1 MARHLLAI
9 ALSLLTH
16 GLAMGQGNKV
26 NDETRSVFANGQRV
40 RTAMTDLLGKKGA
53 TEGTEAAVDTLT
65 RYLIKE
71 RKDVGVVYSA
81 FGKLGLYG
89 YWIATGNTSRVDHED
104 IYQLLWKTRKIG
116 ILHDVAYYVCC
127 QELLSNCAQRRLYNA
142 ASNVGKCLL
151 EYTKTRFGEQSDAYV
166 ETLGNLATLL
176 SLAAKHEEAD
186 SCLESC
192 QGYMEKTGKTTGNDY
207 LDVLDERV
215 DCNQSL
221 NRVDKAL
228 ALSEKL
234 VAAMPRQSRPY
245 LQMVLRHASMLYDK
259 GDYKAM
265 STAIG
270 QALAVLED
278 GIDHERAAEMSI
290 FPLLANTVDGTHAR
304 RMLDYAKKAYVKGDL
319 VAAAVL
325 AKSHMAMG
333 QPSKAE
339 PYADEAETLMDAYVE
354 AKDTAR
360 METAM
365 PVMESLLMSTFQYD
379 KLIGYWKRE
388 ISKCLDM
395 GRVGHDLAIQ
405 YSRMIAD
412 LLSMQGKYAKANMM
426 LDGMLSMPF
435 LGDDQHKEIY
445 YAKAQNELAVGNF
458 RSTIKLGEWLLKRA
472 ASDKEAVDIRQNLI
486 VGPLV
491 SELDLRRNN
500 VQDVSDNDD
509 GTMLARLKAE
519 TARLLAAADTLYGQ
533 EHVSYIDA
541 QLLSMA
547 VHYFDND
554 TEGLL
559 REARRCEQSI
569 RKLGND
575 QQREEKLR
583 ALAADYFLAGDYR
596 HALDLAG
603 DTDDTDVMTAWF
615 DHSLKAECNLKL
627 RHVRVARQHYI
638 KFARTIIDN
647 TKERFATMLEDTRD
661 TYWRM
666 YRQWMYDAGK
676 YMDGTKADPEFT
688 AALYD
693 LTLFS
698 KGLLLNSRLET
709 ERIIKNSA
717 NDNIRRM
724 YDQLVAMRGKMEND
738 LTITDTER
746 HDLATQAS
754 RLEYQILTGCRKY
767 GELSRYLSTDW
778 KAIRQELNPDAVAV
792 EFVNYRMY
800 GEQATSDNDGGG
812 KSRYA
817 ALLIRKD
824 SEAPAFVPLFSED
837 EIGDKVSGESLTAE
851 TANLVW
857 KPIMPYLN
865 GIKSIFFSPS
875 GILNLLPVECLPVN
889 GKAISQGY
897 HVYRLSSTRELLAKR
912 EPTSIAKAV
921 VYGGLEFD
929 ATVKDIGD
937 TRGERTFKFPHL
949 DGTET
954 EARRLEALLAE
965 HHIAYAGYHDEKGTE
980 TSFKQL
986 SGTDFQ
992 LLHIG
997 THGFYRQKDS
1007 HFLDAVPSLHLG
1019 NVAKA
1024 EDRSLYYSALIMAG
1038 INHAHVADDLAD
1050 KDDGYLS
1057 AKEISLIDLSHVA
1070 LAVLSACQTGEGD
1083 VTGEGVFGLQRG
1095 FKLAGVKS
1103 LLMTTW
1109 KVSDEAASR
1118 FMRFFYT
1125 HLLDGDGK
1133 REALVKAQAELR
1145 ECDGGKFASPRHWAA
1160 YILLDGMD

>member
-1 MARHLLAI
+1 MTRLLLAI

-16 GLAMGQGNKV
+16 GLAMGQGGKV
-26 NDETRSVFANGQRV
+26 NDETRSVLANGQRV
-40 RTAMTDLLGKKGA
+40 RTAMANLLGKKGT
-53 TEGTEAAVDTLT
+53 TEGAEAAVDTLT
-65 RYLIKE
+65 LYLIKE
-71 RKDVGVVYSA
+71 RKGVGAVFSA

-89 YWIATGNTSRVDHED
+89 YCIATGNTSLIDHED
-104 IYQLLWKTRKIG
+104 IYQLLWKTRKVG
-116 ILHDVAYYVCC
+116 ALHDLAYYVCC
-127 QELLSNCAQRRLYNA
+127 QELLSNCTQRHLYNA

-186 SCLESC
+186 SCLEVC
-192 QGYMEKTGKTTGNDY
+192 QDYMEKTGKTTGDDY

-228 ALSEKL
+228 ALSGKL
-234 VAAMPRQSRPY
+234 VAAMPRQSPSY
-245 LQMVLRHASMLYDK
+245 LQTVLRHASMLYDK
-259 GDYKAM
+259 GDFKAM

-270 QALAVLED
+270 QALAVLEE
-278 GIDHERAAEMSI
+278 GTDHERAAEMNI
-290 FPLLANTVDGTHAR
+290 FPLLANTTDGSHVR

-325 AKSHMAMG
+325 AKSHIAMG
-333 QPSKAE
+333 QQGKAE
-339 PYADEAETLMDAYVE
+339 PYEKEAETLMDAYVA

-365 PVMESLLMSTFQYD
+365 PVMESLLMSTYQYD
-379 KLIGYWKRE
+379 KLIGYWKHE
-388 ISKCLDM
+388 ISRCLDM
-395 GRVGHDLAIQ
+395 GRVGHGLAIQ
-405 YSRMIAD
+405 YSRMIANI
-412 LLSMQGKYAKANMM
+412 LSMQGKYAKANMM
-426 LDGMLSMPF
+426 LDGLLAMPF
-435 LGDDQHKEIY
+435 LGDDQRKEIY
-445 YAKAQNELAVGNF
+445 YAKAQNELTVGNF
-458 RSTIKLGEWLLKRA
+458 RSTVELGEWLLQRA
-472 ASDKEAVDIRQNLI
+472 ASDKEAVEFRQNLI

-491 SELDLRRNN
+491 SEMDLRRNN
-500 VQDVSDNDD
+500 VQDVADNDD
-509 GTMLARLKAE
+509 GTLLARLKAE
-519 TARLLAAADTLYGQ
+519 TARLLAAADSLFGR
-533 EHVSYIDA
+533 EHVNYIDA

-554 TEGLL
+554 PEGLR
-559 REARRCEQSI
+559 REALRCEQGI
-569 RKLGND
+569 RRLGNN
-575 QQREEKLR
+575 QLREEKLR

-603 DTDDTDVMTAWF
+603 DADDIDVLTAWF
-615 DHSLKAECNLKL
+615 DYSLKAECNLKL
-627 RHVRVARQHYI
+627 RHVREARQYYI

-647 TKERFATMLEDTRD
+647 TKERFATMPEDTRD

-676 YMDGTKADPEFT
+676 YMDGTKADPDFT
-688 AALYD
+688 ATLYD

-698 KGLLLNSRLET
+698 KGLLLNSRLEM
-709 ERIIKNSA
+709 ERIIKNSDD
-717 NDNIRRM
+717 DNVKRM
-724 YDQLVAMRGKMEND
+724 YGQLLAMRSKMEND

-746 HDLATQAS
+746 HDMATQAS

-778 KAIRQELNPDAVAV
+778 KAIRQRLSQDAVAV
-792 EFVNYRMY
+792 EFVNYRMD
-800 GEQATSDNDGGG
+800 GSPSTNDKSGG

-824 SEAPAFVPLFSED
+824 SEAPVFVPLFSED
-837 EIGDKVSGESLTAE
+837 EIGGNVSGESLTAE

-857 KPIMPYLN
+857 KPVMPYLN
-865 GIKSIFFSPS
+865 CIKTIFFSPS
-875 GILNLLPVECLPVN
+875 GILNLLPMEYLPVN
-889 GKAISQGY
+889 GKAISQCY
-897 HVYRLSSTRELLAKR
+897 DVYRLSSTRELLAKR
-912 EPTSIAKAV
+912 EPTHIAKAV

-929 ATVKDIGD
+929 ATVKEIGE

-949 DGTET
+949 DGTEA
-954 EARRLEALLAE
+954 EARHLESLLAE
-965 HHIAYAGYHDEKGTE
+965 RRIECAKYHDEKGTE

-986 SGTDFQ
+986 SGADFQ
-992 LLHIG
+992 LLHVG
-997 THGFYRQKDS
+997 THGFYRQKES

-1057 AKEISLIDLSHVA
+1057 AKEISLMDLSHVS
-1070 LAVLSACQTGEGD
+1070 LAVLSACQTGDGEI
-1083 VTGEGVFGLQRG
+1083 TGEGVFGLQRG

-1103 LLMTTW
+1103 LLMTAW

-1118 FMRFFYT
+1118 FMRFFYA
-1125 HLLDGDGK
+1125 HLLDGVGK

-1145 ECDGGKFASPRHWAA
+1145 KCDGGKFASPRHWAA